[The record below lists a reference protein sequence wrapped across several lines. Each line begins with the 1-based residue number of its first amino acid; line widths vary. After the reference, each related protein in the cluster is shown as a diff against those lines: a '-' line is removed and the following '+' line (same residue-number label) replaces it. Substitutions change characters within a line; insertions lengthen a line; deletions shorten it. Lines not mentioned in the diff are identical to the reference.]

1 VCLSGWRYVPVV
13 PGHVDRLDLT
23 GRSIVVAGA
32 GGGGIGT
39 AVSGMLASAGAL
51 VVGVDN
57 RTEALEDFRAA
68 TSAVDGR
75 EHPALVADLR
85 NPTEVERVVATAG
98 DTFHGLVHV
107 AGGMAP
113 QQWSG
118 LMDMDPEVFDAVM
131 DLNLRTM
138 MLTTTA
144 AARRLRALGSGG
156 SIVALSSVAG
166 LSSMPFGAPYAAAK
180 SALMSLV
187 RTEALEWGSLGIR
200 VNAVAPGTIRTPK
213 SLRGN
218 PNPPPDTPAE
228 AAAIPLG
235 RRGSSDDIAG
245 AVLFL
250 LSDLGGWI
258 TGQVLAVDGGS
269 SARPSFLADDN
280 LPVFVRDEALRAR
293 LTGAS

>member
-1 VCLSGWRYVPVV
+1 MTRRYVPIVAS
-13 PGHVDRLDLT
+13 HADHLDLS

-39 AVSGMLASAGAL
+39 AVSGMLAAAGAM

-57 RTEALEDFRAA
+57 RAEALADFTAV
-68 TSAVDGR
+68 TSAIDGR
-75 EHPALVADLR
+75 EHPAVVADLR
-85 NPTEVERVVATAG
+85 QPAEVERVIAAAG
-98 DTFHGLVHV
+98 DSLFGLVHV
-107 AGGMAP
+107 AGGMGP

-118 LMDMDPEVFDAVM
+118 LMELDPAVFDEVM

-144 AARRLRALGSGG
+144 AARRLRTLGRGG

-166 LSSMPFGAPYAAAK
+166 LASMPFGAPYAAAK
-180 SALMSLV
+180 SAVMSLV
-187 RTEALEWGSLGIR
+187 RTAALEWGALGIR
-200 VNAVAPGTIRTPK
+200 VNAVAPGTVRTPK
-213 SLRGN
+213 SLRNN

-228 AAAIPLG
+228 AAAVPLG
-235 RRGSSDDIAG
+235 RRGTADDIAG

-250 LSDLGGWI
+250 LSDLAGWI

-269 SARPSFLADDN
+269 TARPSFLAEDN
-280 LPVFVRDEALRAR
+280 LPVFVRDEELRAR
-293 LTGAS
+293 LTGTS

>member
-1 VCLSGWRYVPVV
+1 
-13 PGHVDRLDLT
+13 
-23 GRSIVVAGA
+23 
-32 GGGGIGT
+32 
-39 AVSGMLASAGAL
+39 MLAAAGAL
-51 VVGVDN
+51 VIGVDN
-57 RTEALEDFRAA
+57 RVEALTDFTAV
-68 TSAVDGR
+68 TSEVDGR

-85 NPTEVERVVATAG
+85 EPADVERVVAAAG
-98 DTFHGLVHV
+98 DELYGLVHV
-107 AGGMAP
+107 AGGMGP
-113 QQWSG
+113 PQWSG

-144 AARRLRALGSGG
+144 TARRLRELGRGG

-166 LSSMPFGAPYAAAK
+166 LSAMPFGAPYAAAK

-200 VNAVAPGTIRTPK
+200 VNAVAPGTVRTPK

-228 AAAIPLG
+228 AAAVPLG
-235 RRGSSDDIAG
+235 RRGSGADIAG

-250 LSDLGGWI
+250 LSDLSDWI

-269 SARPSFLADDN
+269 SARPSFLGDDN
-280 LPVFVRDEALRAR
+280 LPVFVRDDALRAR
-293 LTGAS
+293 LTSST